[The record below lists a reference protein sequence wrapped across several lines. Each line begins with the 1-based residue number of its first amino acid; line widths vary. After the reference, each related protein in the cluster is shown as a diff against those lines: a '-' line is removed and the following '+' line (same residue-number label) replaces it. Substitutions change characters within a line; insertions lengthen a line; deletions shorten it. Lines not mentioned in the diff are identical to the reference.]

1 MEGLGCVLAGV
12 FGTSNG
18 TTSYSENI
26 GAISVTK
33 VGARRV
39 IQAAGALMII
49 FSLIGKFGAAF
60 ICIPEP
66 IVGGIFCV
74 VFATVTAVGLSNLQ
88 GVDLNSARNIF
99 IIGFSIFFGLVRASF
114 HFHGMHV
121 VVLFA

>member
-1 MEGLGCVLAGV
+1 MEGFGCVLAGM

-49 FSLIGKFGAAF
+49 FSLVGKIGAAF

-99 IIGFSIFFGLVRASF
+99 IIGFSIFFGLVRMAQ
-114 HFHGMHV
+114 
-121 VVLFA
+121 

>member
-1 MEGLGCVLAGV
+1 MEGFGCVLAGM

-39 IQAAGALMII
+39 IQAAGALMIV

-99 IIGFSIFFGLVRASF
+99 IIGFSIFFGLV
-114 HFHGMHV
+114 
-121 VVLFA
+121 